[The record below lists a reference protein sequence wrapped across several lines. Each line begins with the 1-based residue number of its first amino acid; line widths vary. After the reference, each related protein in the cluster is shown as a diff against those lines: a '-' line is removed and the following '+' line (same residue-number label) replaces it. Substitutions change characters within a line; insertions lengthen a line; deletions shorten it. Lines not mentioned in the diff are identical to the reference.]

1 MAVANNNNNN
11 YNKNKVPAI
20 IVFGDSSV
28 DSGNNNFI
36 PTIAMSNFEPY
47 GRDFPDGNSTGRFS
61 NGKIAPDFIS
71 GAFGLRPIVPAYLD
85 PSYNFANGVC
95 FASVG
100 TGFDNATSNVVDVI
114 PLWKEIEYYKEYQRK
129 LRAHLGEEKA
139 NEIFKEALYL
149 VSIGTNDFL
158 ENYYTLP
165 QRRCQ
170 FTEIFFK
177 EIYHLGARKIS
188 LIGLPPM
195 GCLPLERAINIM
207 EFHSCVEEYN
217 NVVLEFN
224 GKLGWLVIDAN
235 AYDILLQIITQ
246 PTRFG
251 FEVAQVGCCGTGR
264 FEMSYLCDPK
274 SPFTCSDA
282 NKYVFWD
289 AFHPSEKTSQIVSNY
304 LIEKYLAKFR

>member
-1 MAVANNNNNN
+1 MEKILCYSLFVFQIHFLLHSSSANNNNN

-36 PTIAMSNFEPY
+36 PTIARSNFEPY
-47 GRDFPDGNSTGRFS
+47 GRDFPDGNPTGRFS

-71 GAFGLRPIVPAYLD
+71 EAFGLMPTVPAYLD
-85 PSYNFANGVC
+85 PSYSISDFANGVC
-95 FASVG
+95 FASAG

-129 LRAHLGEEKA
+129 LRT
-139 NEIFKEALYL
+139 YL
-149 VSIGTNDFL
+149 
-158 ENYYTLP
+158 
-165 QRRCQ
+165 
-170 FTEIFFK
+170 
-177 EIYHLGARKIS
+177 
-188 LIGLPPM
+188 GLPPM

-207 EFHSCVEEYN
+207 EFHGCVEEYN
-217 NVVLEFN
+217 NVALEFN
-224 GKLGWLVIDAN
+224 GKLGWLVSKLNKDLPGLQLVDAN
-235 AYDILLQIITQ
+235 AYDILLQIVTQ
-246 PTRFG
+246 PSRFG

>member
-1 MAVANNNNNN
+1 MSYDFVWYTTPEARLYIE
-11 YNKNKVPAI
+11 YNKLDESGWGIQGVHKVPAI

-149 VSIGTNDFL
+149 
-158 ENYYTLP
+158 
-165 QRRCQ
+165 
-170 FTEIFFK
+170 

-224 GKLGWLVIDAN
+224 GKLGWLVSKLDK
-235 AYDILLQIITQ
+235 DL
-246 PTRFG
+246 PG
-251 FEVAQVGCCGTGR
+251 F
-264 FEMSYLCDPK
+264 
-274 SPFTCSDA
+274 
-282 NKYVFWD
+282 N
-289 AFHPSEKTSQIVSNY
+289 
-304 LIEKYLAKFR
+304 

>member
-1 MAVANNNNNN
+1 
-11 YNKNKVPAI
+11 
-20 IVFGDSSV
+20 
-28 DSGNNNFI
+28 
-36 PTIAMSNFEPY
+36 MSNFEPY

-165 QRRCQ
+165 QRR
-170 FTEIFFK
+170 
-177 EIYHLGARKIS
+177 
-188 LIGLPPM
+188 
-195 GCLPLERAINIM
+195 AINIM

-224 GKLGWLVIDAN
+224 GKLGWLVSKLDK
-235 AYDILLQIITQ
+235 DL
-246 PTRFG
+246 PG
-251 FEVAQVGCCGTGR
+251 F
-264 FEMSYLCDPK
+264 
-274 SPFTCSDA
+274 
-282 NKYVFWD
+282 N
-289 AFHPSEKTSQIVSNY
+289 
-304 LIEKYLAKFR
+304 